1 MMSER
6 TPLTDLSA
14 VEYIERL
21 QQDAK
26 LVCQNDS
33 CLSYP
38 RRVSTDRPYSAR
50 LALEAT
56 TCAECGDTL
65 AVVDRA
71 Q

>member
-1 MMSER
+1 MSAG

-21 QQDAK
+21 QGDAE
-26 LVCQNDS
+26 LVCPNDD
-33 CLSYP
+33 CISYP
-38 RRVSTDRPYSAR
+38 RRISLSRPYSAR

-56 TCAECGDTL
+56 TCDECGSEL
-65 AVVDRA
+65 AV